1 MTHNEL
7 LKLARKKAGMSQTE
21 FAGYFRMPV
30 KTLRHW
36 EINERKVPDYLLRLM
51 LYKLEME
58 GLVQRFEYTFE
69 LAWKV
74 LQDLLLY
81 KGYEFMLGPNGTMKM
96 AFEDGLITD
105 HDNWRKMA
113 KSRNTLSHVYDEEE
127 AIPIIKLIYSD
138 YAPLLKQLDNVL
150 MSLSQNQDYQ
160 QV

>member
-58 GLVQRFEYTFE
+58 GYVEG
-69 LAWKV
+69 
-74 LQDLLLY
+74 LQEMVD
-81 KGYEFMLGPNGTMKM
+81 T
-96 AFEDGLITD
+96 ADG
-105 HDNWRKMA
+105 A
-113 KSRNTLSHVYDEEE
+113 ASRTEERG
-127 AIPIIKLIYSD
+127 
-138 YAPLLKQLDNVL
+138 
-150 MSLSQNQDYQ
+150 
-160 QV
+160 